1 MTSARPSCWIGVL
14 GIATCLVAT
23 GVPEAAGKP
32 APSDQATTAPGDGQ
46 WRPQPDDSERA
57 ESIRRA
63 REEIR
68 EDPEQR
74 KFILFRY
81 GLSEEDLR

>member
-1 MTSARPSCWIGVL
+1 MTSARPSCWIRVL
-14 GIATCLVAT
+14 GAAMWLA
-23 GVPEAAGKP
+23 AAGVAHAAGEP
-32 APSDQATTAPGDGQ
+32 APSDPGTTGPGDEQ
-46 WRPQPDDSERA
+46 PQPQPDDSERA

-68 EDPEQR
+68 KDPEQR

-81 GLSEEDLR
+81 GLGEEDLR

>member
-1 MTSARPSCWIGVL
+1 MTSARPSCWILVL

-23 GVPEAAGKP
+23 GVPDAAEKP
-32 APSDQATTAPGDGQ
+32 APNDQETAAPADEQ
-46 WRPQPDDSERA
+46 WRLAPEDSERA

-68 EDPEQR
+68 KDPEQK

-81 GLSEEDLR
+81 GIREEDLR